1 MFLQY
6 ILKQDS
12 DSLIHAFFQAQLNN
26 PSNKDWC
33 QVAQENLDSL
43 GIELTLS
50 QIKLMTVEK
59 LKEIVKKACEVKA
72 LEYLNKKKEGHSK
85 VMHLSHSTWELQPYL
100 QPNQISIAEAKF
112 IFLARTRMLDLRN
125 NFRNKYPDVSCPNC
139 YSAIDDQEHLLTCTK
154 LVDGVELVAG
164 SIRYEDVLHSKLE
177 DVIKVSRI
185 LQTNYKKR
193 KDIIKSSEEVT
204 HVNRS

>member
-1 MFLQY
+1 MPLYSLKLF
-6 ILKQDS
+6 ILFGLKVTISCFATKSHQK
-12 DSLIHAFFQAQLNN
+12 LII
-26 PSNKDWC
+26 SC
-33 QVAQENLDSL
+33 
-43 GIELTLS
+43 

-59 LKEIVKKACEVKA
+59 LKEIVKKACEVEA
-72 LEYLNKKKEGHSK
+72 LKYLNKKKEGHSK
-85 VMHLSHSTWELQPYL
+85 VMHLSHTTWELQPYL

-154 LVDGVELVAG
+154 LVDGVELVYG
-164 SIRYEDVLHSKLE
+164 SIKYEDVFHSKLE
-177 DVIKVSRI
+177 DVVKVSRI
-185 LQTNYKKR
+185 LQANYKKR
-193 KDIIKSSEEVT
+193 KDIIKSSEKVT